1 MMKLWSIDTSLKSTR
16 DVLGQDWSRQDSSL
30 SGLASALPNGS
41 NGLFASQYLWP
52 CSMSDSNLGILC
64 LETNCDKRNY
74 YKH

>member
-1 MMKLWSIDTSLKSTR
+1 MYF
-16 DVLGQDWSRQDSSL
+16 LGLDWSRQGSSL
-30 SGLASALPNGS
+30 SGIASPLPNGS
-41 NGLFASQYLWP
+41 GGLFDSQYLWP